1 MAAHRRPI
9 VRWPLDCGGFERSVA
24 MGQAKVHVAA
34 VVLAASGCGAAGAAL
49 QEFGIEG
56 MAVVSTPYSEVRASV
71 APDGKRIVWGST
83 DRPGG
88 AGGWD
93 LWQATLRDG
102 RWQDPRPLPVNSA
115 KNDFDPAFS
124 ADGKWLYF
132 FSNRDGGFGGDDL
145 YRAPVLEGGG
155 LGEAENLGAG
165 VNGQGDEWA
174 PTSNLDGTRLLFA
187 SDSFGGAGRHDLF
200 VARWD
205 GKAFVEPLPVPGID
219 TAADEFDAAWLG
231 DGRAI
236 VFARSDD
243 VENAPIRLWL
253 AQCDGAAYADPQ
265 PLALSFNSGD
275 GATLGPVVDL
285 SKPGELL
292 VSGSAKAPKA
302 GKMDIYRM
310 RAPTVTG
317 QTGCL

>member
-1 MAAHRRPI
+1 M
-9 VRWPLDCGGFERSVA
+9 VVA
-24 MGQAKVHVAA
+24 
-34 VVLAASGCGAAGAAL
+34 VLACGAMGAAL

-56 MAVVSTPYSEVRASV
+56 MGVVSTPHSEVRASV
-71 APDGKRIVWGST
+71 SPDGQRIVWGST

-102 RWQDPRPLPVNSA
+102 RWQDPLPLPVNSA
-115 KNDFDPAFS
+115 DNDFDPVFS

-145 YRAPVLEGGG
+145 YRAPVLADGGFG
-155 LGEAENLGAG
+155 AAVNLGAG
-165 VNGQGDEWA
+165 VNGKGDEWA
-174 PTSNLDGTRLLFA
+174 PTPNLDGTRLLFA

-200 VARWD
+200 VARWN
-205 GKAFVEPLPVPGID
+205 GAAFVEPAPVPGIN

-243 VENAPIRLWL
+243 VESAPIRLWL
-253 AQCDGAAYADPQ
+253 AQCDGRAYADAQ
-265 PLALSFNSGD
+265 PLALSFNATD

-310 RAPTVTG
+310 RAPAVTG
-317 QTGCL
+317 HAGCVP

>member
-1 MAAHRRPI
+1 MK
-9 VRWPLDCGGFERSVA
+9 RW
-24 MGQAKVHVAA
+24 MT
-34 VVLAASGCGAAGAAL
+34 LAATALCCGVAGAAL

-56 MAVVSTPYSEVRASV
+56 MGVVSTPRAEVRASV
-71 APDGKRIVWGST
+71 SPDGRRIVWGST

-88 AGGWD
+88 TGGWD

-102 RWQDPRPLPVNSA
+102 RWQDPRPLAVNSA

-145 YRAPVLEGGG
+145 YRAPVLPDGGFG
-155 LGEAENLGAG
+155 AAANLGAG
-165 VNGQGDEWA
+165 VNGKGDEWA
-174 PTSNLDGTRLLFA
+174 PTPSADGARLLFA
-187 SDSFGGAGRHDLF
+187 SDGFGGAGRHDLF

-205 GKAFVEPLPVPGID
+205 GKAFVGPAPVPGID

-253 AQCDGAAYADPQ
+253 AQCDGAAYVDPQ
-265 PLALSFNSGD
+265 PLALSFNTQD

-285 SKPGELL
+285 SKPSELL
-292 VSGSAKAPKA
+292 VSGVAKAPKA
-302 GKMDIYRM
+302 GKLDIYRM
-310 RAPTVTG
+310 RAPAVTG
-317 QTGCL
+317 KSGCVP

>member
-1 MAAHRRPI
+1 MKRTMALVITA
-9 VRWPLDCGGFERSVA
+9 LC
-24 MGQAKVHVAA
+24 
-34 VVLAASGCGAAGAAL
+34 CGAACAAL

-56 MAVVSTPYSEVRASV
+56 MGVVSTPHAEVRASV
-71 APDGKRIVWGST
+71 SADGQRIVWGST

-102 RWQDPRPLPVNSA
+102 RWQDPRPLAINSA

-132 FSNRDGGFGGDDL
+132 FSNRDGGLGGDDL
-145 YRAPVLEGGG
+145 YRAPVLADGGF
-155 LGEAENLGAG
+155 GEAVNLGAG
-165 VNGQGDEWA
+165 VNGDGDEWA
-174 PTSNLDGTRLLFA
+174 PTPNADGTRLLFA

-205 GKAFVEPLPVPGID
+205 GGKFGDAKPVPGIG
-219 TAADEFDAAWLG
+219 TAGDEFDAAWLG

-253 AQCDGAAYADPQ
+253 AQCDGHAYAGAR
-265 PLALSFNSGD
+265 PLALSFNSED

-292 VSGSAKAPKA
+292 VSGVAKAPKA
-302 GKMDIYRM
+302 GKLDIYRM
-310 RAPTVTG
+310 RAPAVTG
-317 QTGCL
+317 KDGCL